1 MEFQQFGDYTNS
13 MNNVLLIVAAIV
25 LFFTALISP
34 RMGGKIQRK
43 TNKKAGRLK
52 RSADW
57 LWDPIEWWAK
67 KSIEFTRKC
76 VVVVTAWGKKARRKL
91 PF

>member
-1 MEFQQFGDYTNS
+1 MDLKLEGNYTKD

-25 LFFTALISP
+25 LFSTALISP

-43 TNKKAGRLK
+43 ANKKAGRLQ